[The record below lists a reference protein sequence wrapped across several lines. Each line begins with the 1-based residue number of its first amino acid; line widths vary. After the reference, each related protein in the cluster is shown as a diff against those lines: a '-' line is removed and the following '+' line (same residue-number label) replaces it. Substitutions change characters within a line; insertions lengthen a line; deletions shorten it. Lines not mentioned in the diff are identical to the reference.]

1 MIRQY
6 ELIDKI
12 QKYND
17 KADVALIN
25 RAYVFSMKAHG
36 NQKRASGEPY
46 LTHPLEVASIM
57 ADMKMDDASIC
68 TALLH
73 DTVEDT
79 LATVEE
85 IQELFGPEVALL
97 VDGVTKLSRITFND
111 KTIEQAENFRKLF
124 LAMSK
129 DIRVLLVKLS
139 DRLHN
144 MRTIGHMKK
153 ETSKQ
158 RIARETLDIFAPL
171 ADRIGLY
178 AVKTELEEMAF
189 SVLYP
194 EDHANIQSRLEF
206 VRQQDDII
214 SRISDELSEAL
225 KEHNIDAE
233 VNGREKTTYSI
244 YRKMVKKNLAF
255 DQLTDIVAYR
265 IIVKD
270 VPTCYEVL
278 GHIHNMYKA
287 IPGRFKDY
295 LSNPKPNGYQS
306 LHTSVIGPYAN
317 RIEIQIRTRDMHD
330 VAENG
335 IAAHWLYKQKE
346 GKTVSPSDEK
356 HPQYAWLRQ
365 LIEALQNTDDPQEFM
380 ENTKMDLFEDNVF
393 VFSPKGD
400 LISLPHG
407 STPLDFAYSVHSA
420 VGHRCQSAKV
430 NGRIVPLRTKLQN
443 GDQVEIITNKAQN
456 PSPGWREFVVSAKA
470 KAAINRYLRSLEREE
485 QVRLGREMLEKAA
498 RRDSYSY
505 NEKDLQKSFESLGV
519 NSLEDLYS
527 GIAQG
532 RLFPRQIF
540 DVLYPQQQ
548 EVRDADYEL
557 MNISTIR
564 RKVDDDTV
572 IGIDGLIAGMALH
585 IARCCNPLPGEPIVG
600 IINTGRGVTIHAK
613 ECKTLDQFSD
623 EPDRWIPVKWN
634 DTAMDDKGSKSF
646 QARLRVSLAHVPGS
660 LSSFSTAIFN
670 VDANI
675 VDLRIDSKNTDS
687 FDIACD
693 VEVQNLAHF
702 ERLMAALRSLS
713 CVSTVERVVG

>member
-17 KADVALIN
+17 KANVALIN

-46 LTHPLEVASIM
+46 LTHPLEVAAIM

-85 IQELFGPEVALL
+85 IRDLFGDEIAML

-111 KTIEQAENFRKLF
+111 KTVEQAENFRKLF

-144 MRTIGHMKK
+144 MRTIDHMKK
-153 ETSKQ
+153 EASKQ
-158 RIARETLDIFAPL
+158 RVARETLDIFAPL

-178 AVKTELEEMAF
+178 AVKTELEEKAF
-189 SVLYP
+189 QVLYP
-194 EDHANIQSRLEF
+194 EEHANIIARLDF
-206 VRQQDDII
+206 VRLQDDII
-214 SRISDELSEAL
+214 PRICEELREVL
-225 KEHNIDAE
+225 TEHNIDCE

-244 YRKMVKKNLAF
+244 YKKMVKKNLTF

-265 IIVKD
+265 VIVKD
-270 VPTCYEVL
+270 IPTCYEVL

-295 LSNPKPNGYQS
+295 ISNSKPNGYQS

-317 RIEIQIRTRDMHD
+317 RIEIQIRTREMHE

-346 GKTVSPSDEK
+346 GKTISPSDEK

-365 LIEALQNTDDPQEFM
+365 LIEALQNTDDPQEFL

-407 STPLDFAYSVHSA
+407 STPLDFAYAIHSA
-420 VGHRCQSAKV
+420 VGHNCQSAKV

-443 GDQVEIITNKAQN
+443 GDQIEIITGKNQR

-485 QVRLGREMLEKAA
+485 QVQLGREMLEKAA
-498 RRDSYSY
+498 RRESYSY
-505 NEKDLQKSFESLGV
+505 NEKDLQKCFGELDV
-519 NSLEDLYS
+519 KTLEDLYAA
-527 GIAQG
+527 IAQG
-532 RLFPRQIF
+532 RLFPRQVF
-540 DVLYPQQQ
+540 DVLFPQQQ
-548 EVRDADYEL
+548 QINSTEQEM

-564 RKVDDDTV
+564 RRVDDDSV

-585 IARCCNPLPGEPIVG
+585 IGRCCNPLPGEPIVG

-613 ECKTLDQFSD
+613 NCRNLDQYDD

-634 DTAMDDKGSKSF
+634 ESAVESKNNKAF

-670 VDANI
+670 ADANI

-702 ERLMAALRSLS
+702 ERLMSALRNLS
-713 CVSTVERVVG
+713 CVSTVERVNG